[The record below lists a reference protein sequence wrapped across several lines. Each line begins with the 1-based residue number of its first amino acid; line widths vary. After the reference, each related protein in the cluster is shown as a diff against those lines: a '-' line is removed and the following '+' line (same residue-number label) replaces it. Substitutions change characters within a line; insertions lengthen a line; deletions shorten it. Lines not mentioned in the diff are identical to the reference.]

1 VLEGDHVVN
10 IRITD
15 EPAASAKLETL
26 RSLPIQTPGGAVV
39 RLDQLVDVEET
50 PGQLELE
57 RDDLRQNIA
66 VTANLQGRDLGS
78 AMREIQNILAQDPTL
93 PAGTVEYGGLYE
105 QQQESFRN
113 LMIVLA
119 VAVVLVFTV
128 ALLEFG
134 AFAEPIAIVF
144 GAVLSVFGITAA
156 LLLTGTTLNIITFLG
171 AIIGMG
177 IVHKN
182 GLLMLDSVKHLRAS
196 GLPLNEALVQSGR
209 RRLRP
214 VLMTSLAAALGMLPL
229 AWGVGSAD
237 MLRPLAI
244 AVIGAVCVSVLLS
257 LVATPVL
264 YSLMRRERGAEVPRQ
279 VIEPIIVPPAPDVAA
294 AEPVPEMVQPTHRV
308 EEGAGIELPDWRSF
322 GPR

>member
-1 VLEGDHVVN
+1 MTE
-10 IRITD
+10 IR
-15 EPAASAKLETL
+15 
-26 RSLPIQTPGGAVV
+26 G
-39 RLDQLVDVEET
+39 
-50 PGQLELE
+50 
-57 RDDLRQNIA
+57 
-66 VTANLQGRDLGS
+66 
-78 AMREIQNILAQDPTL
+78 ILAADSTL
-93 PAGTVEYGGLYE
+93 PPGTIEYGGLYE
-105 QQQESFRN
+105 QQQESFRK
-113 LMIVLA
+113 LLIVLA
-119 VAVVLVFTV
+119 VAIVLVFTV

-134 AFAEPIAIVF
+134 AFGEPIAIVF

-182 GLLMLDSVKHLRAS
+182 GLLMLDSVKHLKAS
-196 GLPLNEALVQSGR
+196 GLSLNEALVQSGQ

-264 YSLMRRERGAEVPRQ
+264 YSLLREPRGGELQIPAAA
-279 VIEPIIVPPAPDVAA
+279 IEPMPEPPTAETIAPAPQP
-294 AEPVPEMVQPTHRV
+294 EPVQLSHKV
-308 EEGAGIELPDWRSF
+308 ETIAASDLPDWRSF